1 MNVQR
6 NQSWGV
12 RKEGYD
18 VVYLA
23 HSQSQRN
30 LSDRK
35 PKQISAVRFS
45 GESRNNDSLKH
56 YGVQGMHWGEI
67 TKEYEPVAF
76 DKRKLKKA
84 SAVGSTSG
92 ARRSIGS
99 RLQQERKKARQ
110 QELDEIREARE
121 AMKANRERRDHMAKM
136 LVYGGVAL
144 AGLLSAYGIYRYTHV
159 AKAKAYTG
167 IMNRFLKQNP
177 GALGTGRAAQL
188 AAANSKSVAQAHAVN
203 RYLSRK
209 GLGMSGKR
217 VMSVY
222 SAKNLIAKLEKIPKG
237 KTKLG
242 KAIFNKMRN
251 RTRDRIF
258 DKLYF

>member
-30 LSDRK
+30 LPDRK
-35 PKQISAVRFS
+35 PTQISAVRFS

-92 ARRSIGS
+92 IRRSIGS
-99 RLQQERKKARQ
+99 KLQQARQ
-110 QELDEIREARE
+110 KAYKQEMDEIREARE

-144 AGLLSAYGIYRYTHV
+144 AGLLSAYGLYRYTHV

-167 IMNRFLKQNP
+167 IMNRFLQQNP

-188 AAANSKSVAQAHAVN
+188 AAANSKSTAQAHAVN

-237 KTKLG
+237 KTKFG